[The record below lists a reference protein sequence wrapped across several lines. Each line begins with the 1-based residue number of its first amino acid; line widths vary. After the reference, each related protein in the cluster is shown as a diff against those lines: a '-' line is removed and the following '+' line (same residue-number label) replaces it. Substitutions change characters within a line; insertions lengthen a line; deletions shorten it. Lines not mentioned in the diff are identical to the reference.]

1 VKPIAKKHA
10 SPGLKPLNSSTQ
22 GEDRRAVATR
32 LRGKPSV
39 DTGSGRNADRDIA
52 FNSPTGNRGRRKR
65 QPLSKAS
72 EIREDNAQTSEI
84 AATQSGRTQ
93 AALTRRIGHRYRI
106 LRVSDHRPGQPG
118 DARQPAELLPSGAV
132 AHDDLRKRIA
142 RRGVHPGNYDNLA
155 RPA

>member
-1 VKPIAKKHA
+1 VKPVAEKHA

-32 LRGKPSV
+32 LRGKLSV
-39 DTGSGRNADRDIA
+39 DRGSGRNACRDIA
-52 FNSPTGNRGRRKR
+52 FKSPTGNRGRRKR
-65 QPLSKAS
+65 QLLSQAS
-72 EIREDNAQTSEI
+72 EIREDDAQTSEI
-84 AATQSGRTQ
+84 AATRSGWTQ

-118 DARQPAELLPSGAV
+118 NARQPAELLPSGAV
-132 AHDDLRKRIA
+132 AHDDLRKRVA
-142 RRGVHPGNYDNLA
+142 RRGDHPGNYDNLA